1 MVYTI
6 IVSIVALISMIALII
21 IKPSIRIR
29 CHDYDTF
36 YLPIL
41 FAAILLLFNPAFDKS
56 ELKNIVLSN
65 SKLNPIKILLL
76 FISIS
81 FLSISLDESGFFSFI
96 ATRYINRFKRSQY
109 TLFFSLYL
117 LISILTIFTSN
128 DIVIL
133 TFTPF
138 ILYFSKRG
146 NINPIPYLV
155 MEFVAANT
163 YSIILPI
170 GNPTNIYLSSIFSL
184 DFITYVKHM
193 LIPAFLIGLVS
204 LSTIFILFR
213 KDLKKEI
220 SVIEMEEASIK
231 DKVGCIIS
239 LITLISTTILLV
251 ISNYIDIEM
260 WIISS
265 IAAISL
271 LLFLIIYTIIRHD
284 RHYFINPIKRI
295 PFSLIPFILSMFV
308 IILSINQFGIFNNIY
323 NLIENVESIKLRYII
338 YLFSSTLSSNV
349 VNNIPMT
356 IAFGSIL
363 LNGTDINYTY
373 LSIIGSN
380 IGAILTPLGAL
391 AGIMWMSILKHNNI
405 KYRFIDFTKNG
416 LIILSSILVILVIYI
431 LIV

>member
-1 MVYTI
+1 
-6 IVSIVALISMIALII
+6 
-21 IKPSIRIR
+21 
-29 CHDYDTF
+29 
-36 YLPIL
+36 
-41 FAAILLLFNPAFDKS
+41 
-56 ELKNIVLSN
+56 
-65 SKLNPIKILLL
+65 
-76 FISIS
+76 
-81 FLSISLDESGFFSFI
+81 
-96 ATRYINRFKRSQY
+96 
-109 TLFFSLYL
+109 
-117 LISILTIFTSN
+117 
-128 DIVIL
+128 
-133 TFTPF
+133 
-138 ILYFSKRG
+138 
-146 NINPIPYLV
+146 

-220 SVIEMEEASIK
+220 SVIEMEEANIK

-308 IILSINQFGIFNNIY
+308 IILSIN
-323 NLIENVESIKLRYII
+323 
-338 YLFSSTLSSNV
+338 
-349 VNNIPMT
+349 
-356 IAFGSIL
+356 
-363 LNGTDINYTY
+363 
-373 LSIIGSN
+373 
-380 IGAILTPLGAL
+380 
-391 AGIMWMSILKHNNI
+391 
-405 KYRFIDFTKNG
+405 
-416 LIILSSILVILVIYI
+416 
-431 LIV
+431 